1 MKIKD
6 GAILV
11 GLDIKM
17 RPALI
22 AADKIWAVLG
32 QELIVTAGLEGEHS
46 AGSLHYY
53 GLALDFRTRYFTD
66 IEAQDAESRLR
77 NSLGSDFDIIRHSTH
92 IHCEY
97 DPKS

>member
-6 GAILV
+6 GVILA

-17 RPALI
+17 RPALK
-22 AADKIWAVLG
+22 AADVIWEALG
-32 QELIVTAGLEGEHS
+32 KELVVTAGLDGEHS

-53 GLALDFRTRYFTD
+53 GLALDFRTRYFSIGNKRT
-66 IEAQDAESRLR
+66 AANKLR
-77 NSLGSDFDIIRHSTH
+77 ETLGSDFDVIEHDSH

-97 DPKS
+97 DPK